1 MDPYTGVQCAG
12 VSVIFVSFR
21 SGTKRSARNSGGGN
35 KRARIESGGAFKAP
49 WPTRVLK
56 KKREGVGPREVSTS
70 FQPRRFHRGC
80 NAVGGIWP
88 TGLTQMAK
96 RPSYLRLFLTRE
108 RERDV
113 EADGDATRLS
123 IRDECKYYYN
133 VKTRGTE
140 EREKGW
146 ERKGWRRTTRF
157 TTMQLDRAFTS
168 FPF

>member
-1 MDPYTGVQCAG
+1 MADRFDPNGKASFLSAS
-12 VSVIFVSFR
+12 VSD
-21 SGTKRSARNSGGGN
+21 
-35 KRARIESGGAFKAP
+35 
-49 WPTRVLK
+49 
-56 KKREGVGPREVSTS
+56 KRE
-70 FQPRRFHRGC
+70 
-80 NAVGGIWP
+80 
-88 TGLTQMAK
+88 
-96 RPSYLRLFLTRE
+96 RE